1 MRRARPS
8 SKGTMSNIC
17 CIVATFTLRR
27 KGDDPEDK
35 EHKKHP
41 GMLEIVH
48 VRRIQY
54 TNNELEME
62 NNTENEL
69 DCMEEETEVFNI
81 VTHFFKQMQI
91 TCIMVVLVVQVAI
104 ERYYSRHQSRFTE
117 PNPFQEQ
124 IDHINRLVRRSDT
137 ICVDQLRMDRM
148 CFMRLCN
155 LVQTVGGLSHSRSV
169 CLEEKVAMFLR
180 TIGHYHKNRV
190 VKHEFYRSGQTVSRH
205 FNDVLHAILRLQGQL
220 LVNPEPITQAC
231 TDERWRVFQN
241 CLGALDGTH
250 IDVRVGSAADS
261 RILRDAITRRNGLK
275 VPIGN
280 YYLVDA
286 GYTNGEGFL
295 APYRG
300 KRMEILNDKP
310 INPRRKGRKTKE
322 KDVEAS
328 RKSWI
333 QKEELALLNALKE
346 MVTNG
351 ENFSKDSFKSGYLNK
366 LEGML
371 LAALP
376 GTDIR
381 ANPHIASKIKV
392 WKKNYYSV
400 KDMRNTSGFGWN
412 DSTKMVEVESDT
424 VWEDYCKR
432 DTYAKV
438 LRFKS
443 FPYYD
448 DWSLIFG
455 NDRAT
460 GDMAESA
467 ADVVETLGVDGNE
480 VLEGSTTVNKNDK
493 SPAEPKKKKAK
504 VSDTLMTGLSDLGD
518 KLIGSLE
525 SSASKFYM
533 IGSRMGYQHDLSA
546 KRGAVNEALKNLPL
560 TVEQRITTGMA
571 ITEEAR
577 KVDYF
582 FSLTSDEEK
591 MVMLKKLCNF

>member
-1 MRRARPS
+1 
-8 SKGTMSNIC
+8 
-17 CIVATFTLRR
+17 
-27 KGDDPEDK
+27 
-35 EHKKHP
+35 
-41 GMLEIVH
+41 
-48 VRRIQY
+48 
-54 TNNELEME
+54 
-62 NNTENEL
+62 
-69 DCMEEETEVFNI
+69 
-81 VTHFFKQMQI
+81 
-91 TCIMVVLVVQVAI
+91 
-104 ERYYSRHQSRFTE
+104 
-117 PNPFQEQ
+117 
-124 IDHINRLVRRSDT
+124 
-137 ICVDQLRMDRM
+137 MDRM

-155 LVQTVGGLSHSRSV
+155 LVQTIGGLSHSRSV

-231 TDERWRVFQN
+231 TDERWRVFQ
-241 CLGALDGTH
+241 
-250 IDVRVGSAADS
+250 
-261 RILRDAITRRNGLK
+261 
-275 VPIGN
+275 
-280 YYLVDA
+280 
-286 GYTNGEGFL
+286 
-295 APYRG
+295 
-300 KRMEILNDKP
+300 M
-310 INPRRKGRKTKE
+310 
-322 KDVEAS
+322 
-328 RKSWI
+328 
-333 QKEELALLNALKE
+333 
-346 MVTNG
+346 
-351 ENFSKDSFKSGYLNK
+351 KSGYLNK

-432 DTYAKV
+432 DTNAKV

-504 VSDTLMTGLSDLGD
+504 VSETLMTGLSDLKMNSPYHLEN
-518 KLIGSLE
+518 KL
-525 SSASKFYM
+525 
-533 IGSRMGYQHDLSA
+533 
-546 KRGAVNEALKNLPL
+546 
-560 TVEQRITTGMA
+560 
-571 ITEEAR
+571 
-577 KVDYF
+577 
-582 FSLTSDEEK
+582 
-591 MVMLKKLCNF
+591 